1 MLCGSIWSCPSCSAK
16 IRQTRARDISR
27 AVSRHVEAGGSAY
40 MVTLT
45 ARHRR
50 YHDLAPLFDAVA
62 NGFTRLIAGRA
73 WLAERKALG
82 VVGTIRSIEVT
93 WSSAKGWH
101 PHLHVLVLTDGTPD
115 PATLARAID
124 RWQRVWTGWTA
135 RHGYEASMQYGVTWT
150 PVTSAAEA
158 AEYVVKLQDGRDPG
172 LEVARG
178 DLKAGRLGSV
188 TPFEILD
195 YFARTGDADAL
206 ELWNR
211 YEVVS
216 KHRLHHV
223 VERPALAAAPG

>member
-1 MLCGSIWSCPSCSAK
+1 
-16 IRQTRARDISR
+16 
-27 AVSRHVEAGGSAY
+27 
-40 MVTLT
+40 
-45 ARHRR
+45 
-50 YHDLAPLFDAVA
+50 
-62 NGFTRLIAGRA
+62 
-73 WLAERKALG
+73 
-82 VVGTIRSIEVT
+82 
-93 WSSAKGWH
+93 
-101 PHLHVLVLTDGTPD
+101 
-115 PATLARAID
+115 
-124 RWQRVWTGWTA
+124 
-135 RHGYEASMQYGVTWT
+135 MQYGVTWT

-216 KHRLHHV
+216 KHRQCITWSKGLRRRLLPDEEDELTDEEAGV
-223 VERPALAAAPG
+223 APYTAGCRTGGAARFNGMTGPA